1 MWLALLL
8 SPMLHLPVL
17 QHTLDNG
24 MEVILLV
31 DRRAPLVTTELTY
44 RVGAAEDGLA
54 VPGFSATPGM
64 AHLIEHL
71 MFEGEY
77 DGLLAEAGGESN
89 AWTSHDWTTYTAA
102 APADALERLLY
113 LESRRMADPLA
124 GVSDDDLEN
133 QIAVVLAERSLD
145 RGGGRGGRALTESL
159 YAHDHPLHGPVLGD
173 PDAIGVVDRA
183 SVSAF
188 LSAWYQPSGAVLVI
202 GGDIDPAATLERVEH
217 WFGSLPSAP
226 LPERA
231 TAPTAQPQTSPRRV
245 LHENTLPTVMLA
257 WPTIPRGHPDEPALD
272 LLAEVISERLDARVR
287 AGRLDEGLAWTQNSR
302 LGGRLVLSASH
313 LRRSSRALHRE
324 LKRALSAAAERRV
337 GLSLLSTHQ
346 ERWRMWYVRSAQSL
360 EARVRMAAGCVR
372 GGEVADCVESSI
384 AAREA
389 VTPEQLRV
397 VRERYLVPEQAV
409 LLEVHPAS
417 RRSLPG
423 AVEIDPL

>member
-1 MWLALLL
+1 
-8 SPMLHLPVL
+8 
-17 QHTLDNG
+17 
-24 MEVILLV
+24 
-31 DRRAPLVTTELTY
+31 
-44 RVGAAEDGLA
+44 
-54 VPGFSATPGM
+54 
-64 AHLIEHL
+64 
-71 MFEGEY
+71 
-77 DGLLAEAGGESN
+77 
-89 AWTSHDWTTYTAA
+89 
-102 APADALERLLY
+102 
-113 LESRRMADPLA
+113 
-124 GVSDDDLEN
+124 
-133 QIAVVLAERSLD
+133 
-145 RGGGRGGRALTESL
+145 
-159 YAHDHPLHGPVLGD
+159 
-173 PDAIGVVDRA
+173 
-183 SVSAF
+183 
-188 LSAWYQPSGAVLVI
+188 
-202 GGDIDPAATLERVEH
+202 
-217 WFGSLPSAP
+217 
-226 LPERA
+226 
-231 TAPTAQPQTSPRRV
+231 
-245 LHENTLPTVMLA
+245 MLA